1 MFMKFGQRSL
11 REEKKNED
19 MLRQATIQDAILI
32 YTLLQTENSKVVFR
46 SLDDILDNIKNFIV
60 YQTSDDTISGCIA
73 FENYSSK
80 IAEIRSLVVAPF
92 FRKQGVGTALVKQA
106 LKKAKRGQEVFVVT
120 SAREF
125 FNNIG
130 FGQQLNEKYIL
141 FKQK

>member
-1 MFMKFGQRSL
+1 
-11 REEKKNED
+11 

-120 SAREF
+120 SDREF

>member
-1 MFMKFGQRSL
+1 MKTFI
-11 REEKKNED
+11 
-19 MLRQATIQDAILI
+19 RQATIQDAVLI
-32 YTLLQTENSKVVFR
+32 YTLLQTENSKVVYR

-60 YQTSDDTISGCIA
+60 YQTGDDTISGCIA

-106 LKKAKRGQEVFVVT
+106 LKRAKRGQEVFVVT
-120 SAREF
+120 SNREF

>member
-1 MFMKFGQRSL
+1 MKTFI
-11 REEKKNED
+11 
-19 MLRQATIQDAILI
+19 RQATIQDAVLI
-32 YTLLQTENSKVVFR
+32 YTLLQTENSKVVYR

-60 YQTSDDTISGCIA
+60 YQTGDDTISGCIA

-106 LKKAKRGQEVFVVT
+106 LKRAKKGQEVFVVT
-120 SAREF
+120 SDREF

>member
-1 MFMKFGQRSL
+1 MKTFI
-11 REEKKNED
+11 
-19 MLRQATIQDAILI
+19 RQATIQDAVLI
-32 YTLLQTENSKVVFR
+32 YTLLQTENSKVVYR

-60 YQTSDDTISGCIA
+60 YQTGDDTISGCVA
-73 FENYSSK
+73 FENYSPK

-106 LKKAKRGQEVFVVT
+106 LKRAKKGQEVFVVT
-120 SAREF
+120 SDREF